1 MTEEGKAIV
10 EKVKLKGKF
19 SIAGGGELWT
29 KITYEG
35 EEFFI
40 TYGDRSRGPEDI
52 IRTKIDT
59 SVVLEQVRK
68 YFIQNSDSFD
78 SKNETPSDK
87 DILACWEEWP
97 YTSYP

>member
-10 EKVKLKGKF
+10 EKVKRKGDF

-29 KITYEG
+29 TITYED
-35 EEFFI
+35 EAYFI
-40 TYGDRSRGPEDI
+40 TYGDHSGGPEDI
-52 IRTKIDT
+52 IKTEIT
-59 SVVLEQVRK
+59 PSMVLEQVKK

-78 SKNETPSDK
+78 SKKELPSDK
-87 DILACWEEWP
+87 DILTCWEEWP